1 MRISVITP
9 SFNMAGLLRETIE
22 SVLCNL
28 RAGDEYFVIDGG
40 SSDGSVEILR
50 KYASSFS
57 GWTSEADRGYSDAIR
72 KGFARATGDILCWIN
87 AGDLLLPGALDAA
100 RHAIEN
106 SDADLIFGDDF
117 HIDEESRVILFS
129 RGHVR
134 DLRVAMLFGGWTP
147 LQDACFWR
155 RTLYERVGGID
166 PALKHAADYDLFL
179 RMAIAG
185 RAVHVP
191 LAFSAFRRHQ
201 GQKSI
206 AGVAL
211 YRAER
216 ISVRQ
221 RELQRLR
228 DPAWQRSLACAAQWL
243 AVRWRVRVSQRRWAR
258 PDLAGRQVADMHCA
272 RYWPV
277 PGAQK

>member
-9 SFNMAGLLRETIE
+9 SFNMASLLSETIE
-22 SVLCNL
+22 SVLSNL

-40 SSDGSVEILR
+40 SSDGSVDILR

-57 GWTSEADRGYSDAIR
+57 GWTSEADRGYSDALR
-72 KGFARATGDILCWIN
+72 KGFSRATGDILCWIN

-100 RHAIEN
+100 RHAFEQ

-117 HIDEESRVILFS
+117 YIDEESRVILFS
-129 RGHVR
+129 CGHVR
-134 DLRVAMLFGGWTP
+134 DLRVAMLFGAWTP

-166 PALKHAADYDLFL
+166 PTLKHAADYDLFL
-179 RMAIAG
+179 RMAIAS

-206 AGVAL
+206 AGAAL

-228 DPAWQRSLACAAQWL
+228 VPAWQRWLACAVQWL
-243 AVRWRVRVSQRRWAR
+243 AVRWRVRVSQRRWTR
-258 PDLAGRQVADMHCA
+258 PDLAGRQITDMRCA